1 MNRVPLTEGELAYD
15 DVGEGLP
22 LVFLHDGT
30 LNRRVW
36 EQQLHRFAGCRV
48 LNLDARGHGESFT
61 PMTPYQRA
69 DDVVALLDHLGIEA
83 AFLVGQAMGGTTA
96 LDTALDHPDRVRG
109 IVISGCGASDQYW
122 QSPFIVDLLKLQME
136 AALRRDTDAYIEM
149 YLRMWVDGPHRGP
162 GEADPSVR
170 ERCREM
176 ALHTATHHARPD
188 PVLPG
193 RAERPWDRLSEV
205 DVPLLALVG
214 ELDCADVH
222 EMVERV
228 VSAVPHAKLDEFAG
242 TGHMLNME
250 QPGRFIT
257 AVREFLEGVA

>member
-1 MNRVPLTEGELAYD
+1 MNRVPLPGGDLAYD
-15 DVGEGLP
+15 DLGEGPPVVL
-22 LVFLHDGT
+22 LHDGT
-30 LNRRVW
+30 LDRRVW
-36 EQQLHRFAGCRV
+36 EQQLHRFEGYRV

-69 DDVVALLDHLGIEA
+69 DDVVALLDHLGLEEA
-83 AFLVGQAMGGTTA
+83 VLVGQAMGGTTA
-96 LDTALDHPDRVRG
+96 LDTALDHPHRVRG
-109 IVISGCGASDQYW
+109 VVISGCGASDQYW
-122 QSPFIVDLLKLQME
+122 QSPFIVDLLKAQME
-136 AALRRDTDAYIEM
+136 AAFRRDTEAYIEM
-149 YLRMWVDGPHRGP
+149 YLRMWVDGPHRVP
-162 GEADPSVR
+162 GEVDSAVR
-170 ERCREM
+170 DRCREM
-176 ALHTATHHARPD
+176 ALHTATQHARPD

-228 VSAVPHAKLDEFAG
+228 VRAVPGAKLEEFAG

-250 QPGRFIT
+250 QPGRFAG
-257 AVREFLEGVA
+257 AVHGFLGDVA